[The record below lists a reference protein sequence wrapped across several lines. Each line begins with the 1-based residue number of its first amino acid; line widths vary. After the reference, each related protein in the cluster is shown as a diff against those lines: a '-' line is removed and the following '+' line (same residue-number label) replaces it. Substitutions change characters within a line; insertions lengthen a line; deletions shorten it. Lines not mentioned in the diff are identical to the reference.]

1 MLVALDKD
9 TYFPP
14 PLSPRFMTCSCILDY
29 NTVAAADKFGN
40 IAVVCAVLS
49 CHTVQLSN
57 PFTLSHSPP
66 PPPPPSP
73 PPPPP
78 SQVRLPQDV
87 TDEVDEDPTGS
98 KAVWDRGLLSGASQK
113 VRRSSLVLMSKG
125 DPLSLL

>member
-1 MLVALDKD
+1 
-9 TYFPP
+9 
-14 PLSPRFMTCSCILDY
+14 MTCSCILDY

-57 PFTLSHSPP
+57 PFPLSHS
-66 PPPPPSP
+66 
-73 PPPPP
+73 PPPP